1 MYIYMCVCACVR
13 ARARLHDIY
22 IERERERER
31 GGETEQNIAQFSP
44 VAAYHYVI
52 KISRIALKSMIFLAM
67 SYFYT
72 LPHKGTF
79 KKKLNMKHVF
89 WFSLLSS
96 AESFIVRRVERHI
109 IRNEHMS
116 SCKVTVIIVRFTL
129 KLNFHNRFLT
139 VSRNHFQK
147 IRPFGAELFHADG

>member
-79 KKKLNMKHVF
+79 KKKTEYETRVLVF
-89 WFSLLSS
+89 TTF
-96 AESFIVRRVERHI
+96 FGRI
-109 IRNEHMS
+109 IY
-116 SCKVTVIIVRFTL
+116 CK
-129 KLNFHNRFLT
+129 K
-139 VSRNHFQK
+139 
-147 IRPFGAELFHADG
+147 G